1 MLEFDFQARRGS
13 FHLQV
18 ECCFASEWTVIF
30 GPSGAGKSTLL
41 RLLAGLDL
49 PDFGSIAL
57 DGRTLSDSVRRIHR
71 KPGHR
76 NTALV
81 AQQPALFPHM
91 SVEAN
96 VSYGLAGLNRNFRTQ
111 RIEEML
117 ALVDGANLAHR
128 RPRDLSGGE
137 AQRVALARALAPL
150 PKLLLLDEPFSALDG
165 AASDALLER
174 LKVWLSK
181 RNVQTILVTHDAT
194 DAYASGAEVAFLRD
208 GRIVALGPANTV
220 LADERRRILE
230 RLGSDQQGS
239 SNPSRTGSLSN

>member
-1 MLEFDFQARRGS
+1 MLEFSIDARRGS
-13 FHLQV
+13 FHLHV
-18 ECCFASEWTVIF
+18 ECRFASEWTVIF

-41 RLLAGLDL
+41 RLLAGLDR

-57 DGRTLSDSVRRIHR
+57 DGNTLSDSASRVHQ

-91 SVEAN
+91 SVAAN
-96 VSYGLAGLNRNFRTQ
+96 VSYGVVDLNGSQRAE

-117 ALVDGANLAHR
+117 KLVDAENLAHR

-137 AQRVALARALAPL
+137 AQRIALARALAPL
-150 PKLLLLDEPFSALDG
+150 PHLLLLDEPFSALDG

-174 LKVWLSK
+174 LKDWLRK
-181 RNVQTILVTHDAT
+181 RSVQTILVTHDAT

-208 GRIVALGPANTV
+208 GRIVALGPADVV

-230 RLGSDQQGS
+230 RLGS
-239 SNPSRTGSLSN
+239 N